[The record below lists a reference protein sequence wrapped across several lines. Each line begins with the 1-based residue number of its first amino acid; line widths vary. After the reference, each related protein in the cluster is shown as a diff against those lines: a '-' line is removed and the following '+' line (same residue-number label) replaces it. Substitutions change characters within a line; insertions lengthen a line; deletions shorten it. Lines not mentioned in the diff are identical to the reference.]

1 MQALILAAGE
11 SSRFFPFN
19 SKHKGLFNILG
30 EPIIVHTIR
39 GIKKSGINDIIIV
52 NGNNEDFQTQLGNGK
67 KYGVKIRYVTQL
79 SPTGMGDAVLLA
91 SKYLTSDFFVLHS
104 HRVDF
109 FELKQDLDKKR
120 GANKYVTLLA
130 KEVESI
136 GAFGALITE
145 GDVVKGIV
153 EKPKKGEEPSRLKV
167 IGVYSLNPEFIQTL
181 KSVKSNHYSFE
192 DALDKH
198 AKMGLVRFQHTI
210 KDTVSL
216 KYPWD
221 LLGINEYMFRT
232 LIRKISKKATI
243 AKTAIIEGNVEI
255 GEGSVISDNVVIK
268 GPCYIGKNVFIG
280 TSVLIRTNA
289 DLEDDVKI
297 GAYTEVKNSIISQ
310 GSTSHS
316 GFFGDSVVGA
326 KTKVGA
332 GFNTANVRLDRKNVK
347 SEVKGEEIDTGL
359 RHLGALI
366 GDRNNIA
373 SRVTIM
379 PGIIVGNNV
388 NIGPG
393 TVVMKNISSDTTY
406 YTEFKEIV
414 EKNKP
419 AGK

>member
-1 MQALILAAGE
+1 MQAVILAAGE

-39 GIKKSGINDIIIV
+39 SIKKSGINDVIIV
-52 NGNNEDFQTQLGNGK
+52 TGNNEDFQTELGNGK
-67 KYGVKIRYVTQL
+67 KYGVKIRYVTQV

-91 SKYLTSDFFVLHS
+91 SRYLTSDFFVLHS

-109 FELKQDLDKKR
+109 CELKLDLDKKR

-145 GDVVKGIV
+145 GDVVKGII
-153 EKPKKGEEPSRLKV
+153 EKPKKGEEPSKLKV
-167 IGVYSLNPEFIQTL
+167 IGVYCLNPEFIQTL
-181 KSVKSNHYSFE
+181 KSVKSAHYSFE

-198 AKMGLVRFQHTI
+198 AKMGLVRYQLTT

-221 LLGINEYMFRT
+221 LLGINEYMFRS

-243 AKTAIIEGNVEI
+243 AKTAIIEGDVEI

-280 TSVLIRTNA
+280 TSALIRTNA

-297 GAYTEVKNSIISQ
+297 GAYTEVKNSIVSE

-316 GFFGDSVVGA
+316 GFIGDSIIGA
-326 KTKVGA
+326 RTKIGA
-332 GFNTANVRLDRKNVK
+332 GFNTANVRLDRKNVT
-347 SEVKGEEIDTGL
+347 SEVKDEATDTGM

-366 GDRNNIA
+366 GSRNNIG
-373 SRVTIM
+373 SRVTTM
-379 PGIIVGNNV
+379 PGIIIGNNV

-393 TVVMKNISSDTTY
+393 TVAMKNISSDTTY

-414 EKNKP
+414 KKNKP